1 VQRSCYRCGASL
13 DDQAPFCPSCGAAQ
27 IRVTAEQQTPQQPQS
42 DLAPGISADA
52 GTSVPA
58 APTGVS
64 VQYSGQIQRKSLL
77 LAALPLSLLAGLVCA
92 LDPRFGWLVLL
103 GIVVY
108 GVLRHQRRDGG
119 PMSAGIGARL
129 GALIGLLTF
138 VSFLLLGTLRFGL
151 ALALGQNGN
160 EIREEM
166 VKQVQQI
173 AARNP
178 DPQAQEIMRWFATS
192 EGLVVLV
199 GLSLFLFFIFF
210 LVSATA
216 TGAVTGALADKKP
229 RE

>member
-1 VQRSCYRCGASL
+1 
-13 DDQAPFCPSCGAAQ
+13 
-27 IRVTAEQQTPQQPQS
+27 
-42 DLAPGISADA
+42 
-52 GTSVPA
+52 
-58 APTGVS
+58 
-64 VQYSGQIQRKSLL
+64 
-77 LAALPLSLLAGLVCA
+77 
-92 LDPRFGWLVLL
+92 
-103 GIVVY
+103 
-108 GVLRHQRRDGG
+108 
-119 PMSAGIGARL
+119 
-129 GALIGLLTF
+129 
-138 VSFLLLGTLRFGL
+138 
-151 ALALGQNGN
+151 
-160 EIREEM
+160 M